1 MAALIFLSA
10 ATTTAEAPEAAS
22 SAGASTLALFIII
35 VAVAAWVGMRSVIR
49 RLRAR
54 KARAVVGDAFTE
66 YALEALANAAKIDGR
81 INDAEKAAIATAMRE
96 IAGESFEAARVET
109 ALAQAKLSKDEL
121 VAYLRERGRSF
132 TRDQKVKLL
141 QALLAVFVSDGR
153 FDETEHA
160 ALIDYTAAVG
170 FDRQSAPQMLRGL
183 ARDVRKGN
191 IV

>member
-1 MAALIFLSA
+1 MTALIFLSA
-10 ATTTAEAPEAAS
+10 AAPTDAADAAS
-22 SAGASTLALFIII
+22 SAGASTLALFIVI
-35 VAVAAWVGMRSVIR
+35 VAIAAWVGLRSVIR

-54 KARAVVGDAFTE
+54 KARAVVGDAFAE

-81 INDAEKAAIATAMRE
+81 INDAEKAAIAAAMRE
-96 IAGESFEAARVET
+96 IAGENFEAARVET
-109 ALAQAKLSKDEL
+109 ALTQAKLSKAEL
-121 VAYLRERGRSF
+121 IAYLRERSGAF

-160 ALIDYTAAVG
+160 ALVDYTAAVG